1 MVLDIAPPHRPA
13 LSGAHLW
20 RLPVSRCPPSG
31 ALITSPAKL
40 TPHPVP
46 KGSVMSTSTAPTT
59 ASATDTAPATD
70 TAAHTTA
77 AGDAATALTVRKVG
91 GRIGAVISGVRL
103 GGDLAP
109 ETVAAIRAALLE
121 HKVVFFRGQDH
132 LDEEAH
138 EAFGRLLGT
147 PVAHPTVPS
156 ADGRYSF
163 PIDSD
168 YGGRANQWHTDVTF
182 VPAYPAFS
190 ILRAVVIPPY
200 GGNTLWANTATAY
213 ERLPEPLRV
222 LAEGL
227 RAVHSNDYDYA
238 ALRPDTLPEQL
249 VRFREVFASTK
260 FLTEHPVV
268 RVHPETG
275 ERTLLLGNFVQR
287 ISGLTGADSRALVD
301 LFQSHVE
308 RPENTVRWQ
317 WQVGD
322 VAIWDNRAT
331 QHYGVDD
338 SDAHDRKLRRVT
350 IDGDVPVGVDG
361 RSSVLL
367 APEGVPDPA
376 FGIASGASTAQ
387 PAA

>member
-1 MVLDIAPPHRPA
+1 
-13 LSGAHLW
+13 
-20 RLPVSRCPPSG
+20 
-31 ALITSPAKL
+31 
-40 TPHPVP
+40 
-46 KGSVMSTSTAPTT
+46 MSTTTAPTT
-59 ASATDTAPATD
+59 ATATE
-70 TAAHTTA
+70 
-77 AGDAATALTVRKVG
+77 LTVRKVG
-91 GRIGAVISGVRL
+91 GRLGAVISGVRL

-121 HKVVFFRGQDH
+121 HKVVFFRDQDH
-132 LDEEAH
+132 LDEDSH

-156 ADGRYSF
+156 SDGRYSF

-376 FGIASGASTAQ
+376 FGIASGASTAR
-387 PAA
+387 PAV

>member
-1 MVLDIAPPHRPA
+1 
-13 LSGAHLW
+13 
-20 RLPVSRCPPSG
+20 
-31 ALITSPAKL
+31 
-40 TPHPVP
+40 
-46 KGSVMSTSTAPTT
+46 MSTATT
-59 ASATDTAPATD
+59 TESVTESATESV
-70 TAAHTTA
+70 
-77 AGDAATALTVRKVG
+77 TVQKVG
-91 GRIGAVISGVRL
+91 GRLGAVISGVRL
-103 GGDLAP
+103 GGDLPA
-109 ETVAAIRAALLE
+109 ETVAEIRSALLA

-213 ERLPEPLRV
+213 ENLPEPLRA
-222 LAEGL
+222 LADSL

-238 ALRPDTLPEQL
+238 ALRPGALPEQL
-249 VRFREVFASTK
+249 ARFREIFASTK

-287 ISGLTGADSRALVD
+287 ISGLTGADSRALLG

-338 SDAHDRKLRRVT
+338 SDDHVRKLRRVT

-361 RSSVLL
+361 HASVLL
-367 APEGVPDPA
+367 SPESVPDPA
-376 FGIASGASTAQ
+376 FGIASGDSAEE
-387 PAA
+387 PAAV

>member
-1 MVLDIAPPHRPA
+1 M
-13 LSGAHLW
+13 
-20 RLPVSRCPPSG
+20 
-31 ALITSPAKL
+31 
-40 TPHPVP
+40 
-46 KGSVMSTSTAPTT
+46 TT
-59 ASATDTAPATD
+59 TAPAP
-70 TAAHTTA
+70 AV
-77 AGDAATALTVRKVG
+77 TVQKVG
-91 GRIGAVISGVRL
+91 GRLGAVLTGVRL
-103 GGDLAP
+103 GGDLPAD
-109 ETVAAIRAALLE
+109 TVAQIRAALLE

-132 LDEEAH
+132 LDEEQH

-168 YGGRANQWHTDVTF
+168 HGGRANQWHSDVTF

-190 ILRAVVIPPY
+190 VLRALVVPPY

-213 ERLPEPLRV
+213 ARLPEPLRR
-222 LAEGL
+222 LADEL

-238 ALRPDTLPEQL
+238 ALRPDALPEQL
-249 VRFREVFASTK
+249 ARFREVFTSTK

-275 ERTLLLGNFVQR
+275 ERVLLLGNFVQR
-287 ISGLTGADSRALVD
+287 IKGLTAPDSRALLQ
-301 LFQSHVE
+301 LFQAHIE

-317 WQVGD
+317 WQAGD

-338 SDAHDRKLRRVT
+338 SDDHERKLRRVT

-367 APEGVPDPA
+367 SPESVPDPA
-376 FGIASGASTAQ
+376 FGVASGASSTPGASGV
-387 PAA
+387 PAAEAATA

>member
-1 MVLDIAPPHRPA
+1 M
-13 LSGAHLW
+13 
-20 RLPVSRCPPSG
+20 
-31 ALITSPAKL
+31 
-40 TPHPVP
+40 
-46 KGSVMSTSTAPTT
+46 TT
-59 ASATDTAPATD
+59 ATTTD
-70 TAAHTTA
+70 
-77 AGDAATALTVRKVG
+77 LTVQKLG
-91 GRIGAVISGVRL
+91 GRLGAVISGVRL
-103 GGDLAP
+103 GGDLDP
-109 ETVAAIRAALLE
+109 DTVAGVRAALLA
-121 HKVVFFRGQDH
+121 HKVVFFRDQDH

-190 ILRAVVIPPY
+190 ILRAVVVPPY

-213 ERLPEPLRV
+213 ENLPEPLRR
-222 LAEGL
+222 LADGL
-227 RAVHSNDYDYA
+227 RAVHSNAYDYA
-238 ALRPDTLPEQL
+238 ALRPDAVPEQL
-249 VRFREVFASTK
+249 AQFRDVFASTK

-287 ISGLTGADSRALVD
+287 ISGLTGADSRTLLQ
-301 LFQSHVE
+301 LFQAHVE

-317 WQVGD
+317 WRTGD

-338 SDAHDRKLRRVT
+338 SGEHERKLRRVT

-361 RSSVLL
+361 RPSELLEPSS
-367 APEGVPDPA
+367 VPDPS
-376 FGIASGASTAQ
+376 FGIASGASTGE

>member
-1 MVLDIAPPHRPA
+1 M
-13 LSGAHLW
+13 
-20 RLPVSRCPPSG
+20 
-31 ALITSPAKL
+31 
-40 TPHPVP
+40 
-46 KGSVMSTSTAPTT
+46 TT
-59 ASATDTAPATD
+59 TAPAP
-70 TAAHTTA
+70 AV
-77 AGDAATALTVRKVG
+77 TVQKVG
-91 GRIGAVISGVRL
+91 GRLGAVLTGVRL
-103 GGDLAP
+103 GGDLPAD
-109 ETVAAIRAALLE
+109 TVAQIRAALLE

-132 LDEEAH
+132 LDEEQH

-168 YGGRANQWHTDVTF
+168 HGGRANQWHSDVTF

-190 ILRAVVIPPY
+190 ILRALVVPPY

-213 ERLPEPLRV
+213 AGLPQPLRR
-222 LAEGL
+222 LADEL

-238 ALRPDTLPEQL
+238 ALRPDALPEQL
-249 VRFREVFASTK
+249 ARFREVFTSTK

-275 ERTLLLGNFVQR
+275 ERVLLLGNFVQR
-287 ISGLTGADSRALVD
+287 IKGLTAPDSRALLQ

-317 WQVGD
+317 WQAGD

-338 SDAHDRKLRRVT
+338 SDDHERKLRRVT

-367 APEGVPDPA
+367 SPESVPDPA
-376 FGIASGASTAQ
+376 FGVASGASSTSDASGVPTAG
-387 PAA
+387 AATA

>member
-1 MVLDIAPPHRPA
+1 M
-13 LSGAHLW
+13 
-20 RLPVSRCPPSG
+20 
-31 ALITSPAKL
+31 
-40 TPHPVP
+40 
-46 KGSVMSTSTAPTT
+46 TT
-59 ASATDTAPATD
+59 A
-70 TAAHTTA
+70 TT
-77 AGDAATALTVRKVG
+77 TALTVRKLG
-91 GRIGAVISGVRL
+91 GRLGAVISGVRL

-109 ETVAAIRAALLE
+109 ETVAGVRAALLA
-121 HKVVFFRGQDH
+121 HKVVFFRDQDH

-156 ADGRYSF
+156 VDGRYSF

-168 YGGRANQWHTDVTF
+168 HGGRANQWHTDVTF

-190 ILRAVVIPPY
+190 ILRAVVVPPY

-213 ERLPEPLRV
+213 ENLPEPLRR
-222 LAEGL
+222 LADGL
-227 RAVHSNDYDYA
+227 RAVHSNAYDYA
-238 ALRPDTLPEQL
+238 ALRPDAVPEQL
-249 VRFREVFASTK
+249 AQFRDVFASTK

-287 ISGLTGADSRALVD
+287 ISGLTGADSRTLLQ
-301 LFQSHVE
+301 LFQAHVE

-317 WQVGD
+317 WRTGD

-338 SDAHDRKLRRVT
+338 SGEHERKLRRVT
-350 IDGDVPVGVDG
+350 VDGDVPVGVDG
-361 RSSVLL
+361 RPSELIEPSS
-367 APEGVPDPA
+367 VPDPS
-376 FGIASGASTAQ
+376 FGIASGASTGG

>member
-1 MVLDIAPPHRPA
+1 
-13 LSGAHLW
+13 
-20 RLPVSRCPPSG
+20 
-31 ALITSPAKL
+31 
-40 TPHPVP
+40 
-46 KGSVMSTSTAPTT
+46 MSTATT
-59 ASATDTAPATD
+59 TI
-70 TAAHTTA
+70 
-77 AGDAATALTVRKVG
+77 TVQKVG
-91 GRIGAVISGVRL
+91 GRLGAVISGVRL
-103 GGDLAP
+103 GGDLPA
-109 ETVAAIRAALLE
+109 ETVAEIRAALLA

-132 LDEEAH
+132 LDEDAH

-213 ERLPEPLRV
+213 EKLPEPLRA
-222 LAEGL
+222 LADGL

-238 ALRPDTLPEQL
+238 ALRPGVLPEQL
-249 VRFREVFASTK
+249 ERFREIFASTK
-260 FLTEHPVV
+260 YLTEHPVV

-287 ISGLTGADSRALVD
+287 ISGLTGADSRALLG
-301 LFQSHVE
+301 LFQAHVE

-338 SDAHDRKLRRVT
+338 SDDHDRKLRRVT

-367 APEGVPDPA
+367 APETVPEPG
-376 FGIASGASTAQ
+376 FGIASGASTAPTD
-387 PAA
+387 PAATATESAAV

>member
-1 MVLDIAPPHRPA
+1 
-13 LSGAHLW
+13 
-20 RLPVSRCPPSG
+20 
-31 ALITSPAKL
+31 
-40 TPHPVP
+40 
-46 KGSVMSTSTAPTT
+46 MSTTTSASTV
-59 ASATDTAPATD
+59 
-70 TAAHTTA
+70 
-77 AGDAATALTVRKVG
+77 TVQKLG

-103 GGDLAP
+103 GGDLEP
-109 ETVAAIRAALLE
+109 ETVAAVRAALLAN
-121 HKVVFFRGQDH
+121 KVVFFRGQDH
-132 LDEEAH
+132 LDEDSH

-156 ADGRYSF
+156 ADGRYSLG
-163 PIDSD
+163 IDSD
-168 YGGRANQWHTDVTF
+168 HGGRANQWHTDVTF

-213 ERLPEPLRV
+213 AGLPEPLRV
-222 LAEGL
+222 LADSL

-238 ALRPDTLPEQL
+238 ALRPQARPEALAQY
-249 VRFREVFASTK
+249 RKVFTSTK

-287 ISGLTGADSRALVD
+287 ISTLTGRDSRALLD
-301 LFQSHVE
+301 LFQAHIE

-317 WQVGD
+317 WQTGD

-338 SDAHDRKLRRVT
+338 SDAHERKLRRVT

-361 RSSVLL
+361 RSSTLIS
-367 APEGVPDPA
+367 PEGVPAPA
-376 FGIASGASTAQ
+376 FGIASGASAAA
-387 PAA
+387 PAAEKAGA

>member
-1 MVLDIAPPHRPA
+1 MSTATTPAP
-13 LSGAHLW
+13 
-20 RLPVSRCPPSG
+20 
-31 ALITSPAKL
+31 
-40 TPHPVP
+40 
-46 KGSVMSTSTAPTT
+46 TSTA
-59 ASATDTAPATD
+59 APAST
-70 TAAHTTA
+70 
-77 AGDAATALTVRKVG
+77 LTVHKLG
-91 GRIGAVISGVRL
+91 GRLGAVVTGVRL
-103 GGDLAP
+103 GGDLDP
-109 ETVAAIRAALLE
+109 ETVGAIRSALLA
-121 HKVVFFRGQDH
+121 HKVVFFRDQDH

-168 YGGRANQWHTDVTF
+168 HGGRANQWHTDVTF

-190 ILRAVVIPPY
+190 ILRAVVVPPY

-213 ERLPEPLRV
+213 ENLPEPLRR
-222 LAEGL
+222 LADGL
-227 RAVHSNDYDYA
+227 RAVHSNAYDYA
-238 ALRPDTLPEQL
+238 ALRPDAVPEQL
-249 VRFREVFASTK
+249 ARFRDVFASTK

-287 ISGLTGADSRALVD
+287 ISGLTGADSRALVE

-317 WQVGD
+317 WRTGD

-338 SDAHDRKLRRVT
+338 SDEHDRKLRRVT

-361 RSSVLL
+361 RASELIEPAS
-367 APEGVPDPA
+367 VPDPA
-376 FGIASGASTAQ
+376 FGIASGASASG